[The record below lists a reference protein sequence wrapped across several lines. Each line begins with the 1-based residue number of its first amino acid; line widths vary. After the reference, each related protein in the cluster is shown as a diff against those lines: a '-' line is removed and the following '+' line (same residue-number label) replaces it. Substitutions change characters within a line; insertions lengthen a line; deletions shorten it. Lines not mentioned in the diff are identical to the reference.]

1 MFLSFSFLCEISK
14 LLFLCRLPGVPDPLL
29 CSSSPSPPPS
39 TASSSASSSSS
50 SSSNH
55 SEVTL
60 TTRPSPTLDP
70 GRGMDELDG
79 GILLQEP
86 YHTEAYR

>member
-1 MFLSFSFLCEISK
+1 MFLSFSFYAKHLNFYFYVD
-14 LLFLCRLPGVPDPLL
+14 FLGVPDPLL

-39 TASSSASSSSS
+39 TASSSSSSS